1 MQVELLHNT
10 PLWVASK
17 AIRKCW
23 ASEAKSDNGGTKDK
37 ELIERI
43 GTRINTSQ
51 HLNTLC
57 IHSI

>member
-43 GTRINTSQ
+43 GNKNKQVNT
-51 HLNTLC
+51 
-57 IHSI
+57 